1 MAKKAPDAI
10 AVFIYAVTALAAG
23 LAVALVYFIRQ

>member
-10 AVFIYAVTALAAG
+10 AVFIYGMTAMAAV